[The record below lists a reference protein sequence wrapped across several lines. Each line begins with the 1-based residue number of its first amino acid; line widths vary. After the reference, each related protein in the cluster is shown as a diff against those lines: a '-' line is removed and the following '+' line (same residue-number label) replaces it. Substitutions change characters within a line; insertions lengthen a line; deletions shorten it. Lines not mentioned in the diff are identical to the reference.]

1 MAFNPLRR
9 PVSKFLLAG
18 YWSPGICRQPTG
30 AAVERNLDERSGYGI
45 DFAFVVFTGRKLA
58 RFSTE
63 ILLVTDRD
71 YLDYEQ
77 FLLLTSDVPRRGAVQ
92 QSSNGYDPARAKT
105 IWSPQ
110 LIDLDITQCVVAKA
124 HQVTVDKT
132 IGHWPIDFVQVK
144 PTPLPAYARPEA
156 AKDSPPLTGDKA
168 EIARLAAIRD
178 AKRKANEAA
187 GR

>member
-1 MAFNPLRR
+1 M
-9 PVSKFLLAG
+9 LAG
-18 YWSPGICRQPTG
+18 YLSPGICRQPTG
-30 AAVERNLDERSGYGI
+30 AAVERNLDERNGYGI

-63 ILLVTDRD
+63 ILLVTDEHW
-71 YLDYEQ
+71 LEYEKFHPVVQ
-77 FLLLTSDVPRRGAVQ
+77 DVPRRGAVQ

-110 LIDLDITQCVVAKA
+110 LIDLGITQCVVSKEN
-124 HQVTVDKT
+124 QVRIEKT
-132 IGHWPIDFVQVK
+132 IGIWGIDFIQVK
-144 PTPLPAYARPEA
+144 PTPRPAYARPEA
-156 AKDSPPLTGDKA
+156 SKDKPPLTGDEA